1 MLAQAL
7 QDYRL
12 VAVEEEGGR
21 QEHVERTLQDGDEEG
36 DNAGAGDKVEVVG
49 VEGRVGDDVV
59 GGNVATLEEA
69 EEDDGEGLAMDG
81 VGEQVEGVGGS
92 DEELGMVLVEV
103 VVQVVGDNA
112 EDGGGMGLAEV
123 DRMDLE
129 VQHVDDKVGVMGN
142 WVGCKLAGKGGLV
155 GRGGVGQGLVMGL
168 LWAWEVK
175 ERVMQRKVQEAEK
188 RELVRMGVERVV
200 VACVGLEE
208 GEGHWV

>member
-1 MLAQAL
+1 MLA

-21 QEHVERTLQDGDEEG
+21 HGHVERTLQDGDEEG
-36 DNAGAGDKVEVVG
+36 DNAGAGDEVEVVG

-142 WVGCKLAGKGGLV
+142 LVDCKLAGKGELV

-188 RELVRMGVERVV
+188 
-200 VACVGLEE
+200 
-208 GEGHWV
+208 

>member
-1 MLAQAL
+1 MLA

-21 QEHVERTLQDGDEEG
+21 QGHVERTLQDGDEEG
-36 DNAGAGDKVEVVG
+36 DNAGAGDEVEVVG

-142 WVGCKLAGKGGLV
+142 WVDCKLAGKGGLV
-155 GRGGVGQGLVMGL
+155 ARGGVGQGLVMGL

>member
-21 QEHVERTLQDGDEEG
+21 HGHVERTLQDGDEEG
-36 DNAGAGDKVEVVG
+36 DNAGAGDEVEVVG

-142 WVGCKLAGKGGLV
+142 WVDCKLAGKGGLV
-155 GRGGVGQGLVMGL
+155 ARGGVGQGLVMGL

-208 GEGHWV
+208 GEGHCV

>member
-21 QEHVERTLQDGDEEG
+21 QGHVERTLQDGDEEG
-36 DNAGAGDKVEVVG
+36 DNAGAGDEVEVVG
-49 VEGRVGDDVV
+49 VEGGVGDDVL

-142 WVGCKLAGKGGLV
+142 WVDCKLAGKGGLV
-155 GRGGVGQGLVMGL
+155 ARGGVGQGLVMGL

-208 GEGHWV
+208 GEGHCV

>member
-36 DNAGAGDKVEVVG
+36 DNAGAGDEVEVVG

-69 EEDDGEGLAMDG
+69 EEDDGEGLVMDG
-81 VGEQVEGVGGS
+81 VGEQEEGVGGS

-142 WVGCKLAGKGGLV
+142 WVDCKLAGKVELV

-208 GEGHWV
+208 GEGHCV

>member
-7 QDYRL
+7 QDYQL

-36 DNAGAGDKVEVVG
+36 DNAGAGDEVEVVG

-142 WVGCKLAGKGGLV
+142 LVDCKLAGKGGLV

>member
-21 QEHVERTLQDGDEEG
+21 QGHVERTLQDGDEEG

-142 WVGCKLAGKGGLV
+142 WVDCKLAGKGGLV
-155 GRGGVGQGLVMGL
+155 ARGGVGQGLVMGL

-208 GEGHWV
+208 GEGHCV

>member
-21 QEHVERTLQDGDEEG
+21 QGHVERTLQDGDEEG
-36 DNAGAGDKVEVVG
+36 DNAGAGDEVEVVG
-49 VEGRVGDDVV
+49 VEGGVGDDVL

-142 WVGCKLAGKGGLV
+142 WVDCKLAGKGGLV
-155 GRGGVGQGLVMGL
+155 ARGGVGQGLVMGL

>member
-21 QEHVERTLQDGDEEG
+21 QGHVERTLQDGDEEG
-36 DNAGAGDKVEVVG
+36 DNAGAGDEVEVVG

-142 WVGCKLAGKGGLV
+142 WVDCKLAGKGGLV
-155 GRGGVGQGLVMGL
+155 ARGGVGQGLVMGL

-208 GEGHWV
+208 GEGHCV

>member
-1 MLAQAL
+1 MLA

-36 DNAGAGDKVEVVG
+36 DNAGAGDEVEVVG

-92 DEELGMVLVEV
+92 DEVLRMVLVEV

-142 WVGCKLAGKGGLV
+142 WVDCKLAGKDGLV

-208 GEGHWV
+208 GEGHCV

>member
-36 DNAGAGDKVEVVG
+36 DNAGAGDEVEVVG

-142 WVGCKLAGKGGLV
+142 WVDCKLAGKGGLV
-155 GRGGVGQGLVMGL
+155 ARGGVGQGLVMGL

-208 GEGHWV
+208 GEGHCV

>member
-21 QEHVERTLQDGDEEG
+21 QGHVERTLQDGDEEG
-36 DNAGAGDKVEVVG
+36 DNAGAGDEVEVVG
-49 VEGRVGDDVV
+49 VEGGVGDDVL

-142 WVGCKLAGKGGLV
+142 WVDCKLAGKGGLV

>member
-1 MLAQAL
+1 MLA

-36 DNAGAGDKVEVVG
+36 DNAGAGDEVEVVG

-69 EEDDGEGLAMDG
+69 EEDDGDGLAMDG

-142 WVGCKLAGKGGLV
+142 WVDCKLAGKGGLV
-155 GRGGVGQGLVMGL
+155 ARGGVGQGLVMGL

>member
-1 MLAQAL
+1 MLVLA

-21 QEHVERTLQDGDEEG
+21 QGHVERTLQDGDEEG
-36 DNAGAGDKVEVVG
+36 DNAGAGDEVEVVG

-142 WVGCKLAGKGGLV
+142 WVDCKLAGKGGLV
-155 GRGGVGQGLVMGL
+155 ARGGVGQGLVMGL

>member
-21 QEHVERTLQDGDEEG
+21 QGHVERTLQDGDEEG
-36 DNAGAGDKVEVVG
+36 DNAGAGDEVEVVG

-168 LWAWEVK
+168 SWAWEVK

>member
-142 WVGCKLAGKGGLV
+142 WVDCKLAGKGGLV
-155 GRGGVGQGLVMGL
+155 ARGGVGQGLVMGL

>member
-1 MLAQAL
+1 MLA

-21 QEHVERTLQDGDEEG
+21 QGHVERTLQDGDEEG
-36 DNAGAGDKVEVVG
+36 DNAGAGDEVEVVG

-142 WVGCKLAGKGGLV
+142 WVDCKLAGKGGLV

-168 LWAWEVK
+168 S
-175 ERVMQRKVQEAEK
+175 
-188 RELVRMGVERVV
+188 
-200 VACVGLEE
+200 
-208 GEGHWV
+208 

>member
-1 MLAQAL
+1 MLA

-21 QEHVERTLQDGDEEG
+21 QGHVERTLQDGDEEG
-36 DNAGAGDKVEVVG
+36 DNAGAGDEVEVVG

-142 WVGCKLAGKGGLV
+142 WVDCKLAGKGGLV